1 MGKYKMAFG
10 FELNDDDRKRI
21 KEAINLVSKVEDYDL
36 HDTIS
41 LLCRIGLGEYD
52 DTFKSLLSDED
63 DNVLGDV
70 RYNYDNEEYYFCNE
84 IIMEDE

>member
-41 LLCRIGLGEYD
+41 LLCRIGLGEYND
-52 DTFKSLLSDED
+52 AFQSLLSDED
-63 DNVLGDV
+63 NEDI
-70 RYNYDNEEYYFCNE
+70 RFNYDTEEYYFCNE
-84 IIMEDE
+84 TFMEDG